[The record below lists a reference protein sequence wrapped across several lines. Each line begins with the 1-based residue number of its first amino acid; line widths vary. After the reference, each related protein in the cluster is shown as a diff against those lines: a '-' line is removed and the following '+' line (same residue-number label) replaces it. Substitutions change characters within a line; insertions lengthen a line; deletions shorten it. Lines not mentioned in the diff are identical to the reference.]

1 MKKQRVEWEK
11 MSENHLS
18 DKRFISKIQ
27 KLFTQLNSK
36 KKKKKENQ
44 FLKWARVSE

>member
-27 KLFTQLNSK
+27 KVFTQLNSK
-36 KKKKKENQ
+36 KKKEKRKPIFKMGQ
-44 FLKWARVSE
+44 SI